1 MPQYF
6 FQFCDGDETRDPD
19 GLELADLAAALAVAH
34 HELRQ
39 LAAYDLQ
46 RTGQLG
52 LTDRIDI
59 TDARGRVL
67 ESVCVAD
74 LAVR

>member
-1 MPQYF
+1 MPRFF
-6 FQFCDGDETRDPD
+6 FQFYDDSETRDPD
-19 GLELADLAAALAVAH
+19 GLELPDLAAALAVAH

-46 RTGQLG
+46 RTGQVG

-59 TDARGRVL
+59 TDAGGRVL